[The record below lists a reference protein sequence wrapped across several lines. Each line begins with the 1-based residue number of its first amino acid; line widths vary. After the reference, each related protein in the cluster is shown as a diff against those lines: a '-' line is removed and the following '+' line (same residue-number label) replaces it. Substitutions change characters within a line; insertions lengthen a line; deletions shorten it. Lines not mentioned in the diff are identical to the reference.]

1 MKTWAFV
8 ALMALS
14 VPARISQA
22 DEPAANAPA
31 TRAPAATAAKAAA
44 DSKVEVV
51 APGTAAAAA
60 PAANE
65 DWRFVWKDG
74 MWWYYMPDQS
84 WMVHVDGGWQ
94 SYDTYAAAVV
104 ARAAAQTQAALQA
117 QVARN
122 EALQLQQYSQAR
134 RSTYYSN
141 RSNYYSR
148 PRMSVGIGV
157 GSGALYLGSPGAYGP
172 GYGYPY
178 GYPYGSGYGSPYGY
192 GGRYP
197 YGMGG
202 YPGYYGG
209 NRSGF
214 SIGFGF

>member
-14 VPARISQA
+14 VSARMSQA
-22 DEPAANAPA
+22 DEPAATAPA
-31 TRAPAATAAKAAA
+31 TTAPAATAAKAETDA
-44 DSKVEVV
+44 KVEVV
-51 APGTAAAAA
+51 APGTAEAAA
-60 PAANE
+60 PAGDE

-74 MWWYYMPDQS
+74 MWWYYQPDQS
-84 WMVHVDGGWQ
+84 WMVHVDGQWQ

-104 ARAAAQTQAALQA
+104 ARAAAQTQAALEA

-134 RSTYYSN
+134 RSSYYSSRN
-141 RSNYYSR
+141 NYYSR

-157 GSGALYLGSPGAYGP
+157 GSGALYLGSPGAYG
-172 GYGYPY
+172 YGSPY
-178 GYPYGSGYGSPYGY
+178 GYPYGGYGSPYGYGY